1 MGTIRLPTSEPM
13 PNTGRSRGGYRAE
26 PEPIKRLSLNLRESL
41 HTRFKTACSAT
52 NRKMATEIQELV
64 ERRTEE
70 LEEEAG
76 LRATDWPRHV
86 SERTQSRL
94 AERRLRALDRALACN
109 HPTADIEEMLAD
121 IERGRDLR

>member
-1 MGTIRLPTSEPM
+1 M
-13 PNTGRSRGGYRAE
+13 PNTERSRSGHRDE

-52 NRKMATEIQELV
+52 NRKMATEIQGLV

-76 LRATDWPRHV
+76 LRATDWARHV
-86 SERTQSRL
+86 SQRAQS
-94 AERRLRALDRALACN
+94 
-109 HPTADIEEMLAD
+109 TLAD
-121 IERGRDLR
+121 RR

>member
-1 MGTIRLPTSEPM
+1 MRYADKFPG
-13 PNTGRSRGGYRAE
+13 E

-41 HTRFKTACSAT
+41 HRRFKTACSAT

-76 LRATDWPRHV
+76 LGGADWARNVSRRAH
-86 SERTQSRL
+86 SQL
-94 AERRLRALDRALACN
+94 AERRLRALDRALDCN

-121 IERGRDLR
+121 IERGRDFR